1 MSLFLR
7 LLLGHMI
14 GDYALQPLSLVL
26 MKRRGWEGILIHVGI
41 VTVVTGILL
50 WPVLGHWWYWLWL
63 LFLFV
68 GHLLIDRSRALLLK
82 DLEATSLWYLIIDQ
96 ALHLCLIALIAVLS
110 HIWQTLHPGLPA
122 LTASP
127 QENGLIAYLIC
138 LVFLIWTV
146 PVLEVETVNT
156 LMSNVGS
163 LGKGTGVRIA
173 GRDRLL
179 GALERIGG
187 AALMLAGFIYLVPL
201 AFLPRVLLQREE
213 WHNSPLQ
220 GRFLVK
226 MAISFSLTILI
237 GLVLARIPLRF
248 L

>member
-1 MSLFLR
+1 MTLFLR

-14 GDYALQPLSLVL
+14 GDYVLQPLPLVL
-26 MKRRGWEGILIHVGI
+26 MKRKGWGGILIHVGI

-96 ALHLCLIALIAVLS
+96 ALHFCLIALIPVLS
-110 HIWQTLHPGLPA
+110 HTWQILHPGLPT

-127 QENGLIAYLIC
+127 QENGLIVYLIC
-138 LVFLIWTV
+138 LVFLVWTV

-156 LMSNVGS
+156 LMSNVGN
-163 LGKGTGVRIA
+163 LGKGAGVRIA
-173 GRDRLL
+173 VRDRVL
-179 GALERIGG
+179 GGLERIGG
-187 AALMLAGFIYLVPL
+187 VALMLVGFIYLVPF
-201 AFLPRVLLQREE
+201 AFLPRVLLQKEE

-226 MAISFSLTILI
+226 MAISFSLTIVI
-237 GLVLARIPLRF
+237 GLLLAWIPLSF
-248 L
+248 